1 MKRVLKKLALTTPA
15 TIYFDDES
23 NKMSVAN
30 LQVWIWDMDIEN
42 KILALLSDS
51 RRHKDLKRR

>member
-1 MKRVLKKLALTTPA
+1 MKRVLKKLDLTTPA

-30 LQVWIWDMDIEN
+30 FQVWIWGTDIEN
-42 KILALLSDS
+42 KSLGTALRQSEAT
-51 RRHKDLKRR
+51 RI